1 MVKSLPTVLL
11 MSARRAVDGGSDR
24 RDAAVYRVKLYAGIV
39 TERVSGDI
47 YDAIAANDQA
57 HPQ

>member
-1 MVKSLPTVLL
+1 MRNEISMVS
-11 MSARRAVDGGSDR
+11 RAKKCYERSTFEDEMKQR
-24 RDAAVYRVKLYAGIV
+24 IF